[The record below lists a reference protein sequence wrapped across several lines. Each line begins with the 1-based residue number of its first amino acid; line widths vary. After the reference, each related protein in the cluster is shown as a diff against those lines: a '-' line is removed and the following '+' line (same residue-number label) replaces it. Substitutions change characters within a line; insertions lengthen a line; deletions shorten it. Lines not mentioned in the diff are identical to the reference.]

1 MLSPIFNL
9 VVTSAF
15 GVSKDVILIT
25 SLRPDTQMYTEKSKT
40 EKETLHTGRE
50 TSVRSKNPANLYDRE
65 LVLLYYCE
73 TKKPAHVSVT
83 IHRGLP
89 QNTTKYCDGGKLTK

>member
-25 SLRPDTQMYTEKSKT
+25 SLRPDTQMYTEKTKT
-40 EKETLHTGRE
+40 EKKLCTLDGKRLSVLRTQHTYTIGNWYSCTIAKQKTRPR
-50 TSVRSKNPANLYDRE
+50 VRNDTPRLAAQHDE
-65 LVLLYYCE
+65 V
-73 TKKPAHVSVT
+73 
-83 IHRGLP
+83 
-89 QNTTKYCDGGKLTK
+89 